1 MHHGTK
7 CVCDAEVE
15 EGEEVHGNH
24 WHSKMNH
31 CSGDSGGSRW
41 LVEWE
46 EEEDVEV
53 EPTIED
59 VHMVEADVLIAN
71 G

>member
-41 LVEWE
+41 LVEW
-46 EEEDVEV
+46 
-53 EPTIED
+53 
-59 VHMVEADVLIAN
+59 
-71 G
+71 